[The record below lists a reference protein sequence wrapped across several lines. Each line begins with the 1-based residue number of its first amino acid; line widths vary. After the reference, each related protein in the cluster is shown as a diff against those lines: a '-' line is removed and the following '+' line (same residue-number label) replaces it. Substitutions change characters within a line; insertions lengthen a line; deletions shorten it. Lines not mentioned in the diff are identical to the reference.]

1 MVQVSRVIEA
11 KGVSHAYY
19 GWHNEL
25 QLTVEGG
32 ELKLHVDESSLR
44 AIAQVVNNKIA
55 EQDEEK
61 AEEARK
67 LAAEPEDAESE
78 TAQEIPF
85 VSGGALKNAIL
96 IFFHHYQE
104 IVL

>member
-1 MVQVSRVIEA
+1 MVKVSRVIEA
-11 KGVSHAYY
+11 KNVSHVYI
-19 GWHNEL
+19 GWSNEL
-25 QLTVEGG
+25 KLTVEGG
-32 ELKLHVDESSLR
+32 EVVIALDESSLR

-78 TAQEIPF
+78 TA
-85 VSGGALKNAIL
+85 
-96 IFFHHYQE
+96 
-104 IVL
+104 

>member
-1 MVQVSRVIEA
+1 MVKVSRVIEA
-11 KGVSHAYY
+11 KNVSHAYY

-32 ELKLHVDESSLR
+32 ELKIALDESSLR
-44 AIAQVVNNKIA
+44 AIAQVVNKKIA

-67 LAAEPEDAESE
+67 CVEESADAE
-78 TAQEIPF
+78 QE
-85 VSGGALKNAIL
+85 
-96 IFFHHYQE
+96 
-104 IVL
+104 

>member
-1 MVQVSRVIEA
+1 MVKVSRVIEA
-11 KGVSHAYY
+11 KNISHVYY

-32 ELKLHVDESSLR
+32 ELKIQVDESSLR
-44 AIAQVVNNKIA
+44 AIAQVCNKKIA

-85 VSGGALKNAIL
+85 VSGGAL
-96 IFFHHYQE
+96 
-104 IVL
+104 

>member
-1 MVQVSRVIEA
+1 MLVSFFWKGFEMVKVSRVIEA
-11 KGVSHAYY
+11 KNISHVYY

-32 ELKLHVDESSLR
+32 ELKIQVDESSLR
-44 AIAQVVNNKIA
+44 AIAQVCNKKIA

-78 TAQEIPF
+78 TA
-85 VSGGALKNAIL
+85 
-96 IFFHHYQE
+96 
-104 IVL
+104 

>member
-1 MVQVSRVIEA
+1 MVKVSRVIEA
-11 KGVSHAYY
+11 KNISHVYY

-32 ELKLHVDESSLR
+32 ELKIQVDESSLR
-44 AIAQVVNNKIA
+44 AIAQVCNKKIA

-67 LAAEPEDAESE
+67 CVEESADAE
-78 TAQEIPF
+78 QE
-85 VSGGALKNAIL
+85 
-96 IFFHHYQE
+96 
-104 IVL
+104 

>member
-1 MVQVSRVIEA
+1 MVKVSRVIEA
-11 KGVSHAYY
+11 KNVSHVYY

-32 ELKLHVDESSLR
+32 ELKIQVDESSLR

-78 TAQEIPF
+78 TA
-85 VSGGALKNAIL
+85 
-96 IFFHHYQE
+96 
-104 IVL
+104 